1 LFAQTDNTLLGLMP
15 IAANHR
21 PGQFPIEIL
30 DSKGAVLTTQ
40 TVVIRK
46 ANFLEQNVQLTQT
59 LQELKAAPGDAE
71 AMRQFHAI
79 LSTDRN
85 WFEPLSSPVPGC
97 VVSPYGVQRLH
108 NGKPTG
114 NYHSGIDQRGATGTP
129 VRAAAAGT
137 VRLVKP
143 LALGGNT
150 VGVDHGQGLL
160 SSYSHL
166 SRFAL
171 QDGATIQKADIIG
184 YVGSTGRSTAPHL
197 HWTLM
202 ANGVGVN
209 PAQWIPFTPCAVAP
223 KPKPKKRRRS

>member
-1 LFAQTDNTLLGLMP
+1 MFWQIRLLLILLAAVELSFSQNSSPALQINPAAPQQGDTLRISSSRPATHARLGDRRIQLFAQTDNTLLGLMP

-46 ANFLEQNVQLTQT
+46 ANFLEQNVQLTRT

-71 AMRQFHAI
+71 AMRQFQAI
-79 LSTDRN
+79 VSTDRN

-114 NYHSGIDQRGATGTP
+114 NYHSGIDQRGAAGTP

-150 VGVDHGQGLL
+150 VG
-160 SSYSHL
+160 
-166 SRFAL
+166 
-171 QDGATIQKADIIG
+171 
-184 YVGSTGRSTAPHL
+184 
-197 HWTLM
+197 
-202 ANGVGVN
+202 
-209 PAQWIPFTPCAVAP
+209 
-223 KPKPKKRRRS
+223 